1 MITTTPL
8 ENLGTFANDW
18 LTARYHFSFAN
29 YYDPDRTG
37 LGPLLVW
44 NDDKIEPGRGFDP
57 HGHRDMEIIT
67 YVRRGAITHEDNL
80 GNTGRTEAGDVQVMS
95 AGTGIR
101 HAEFN
106 REDEPTTLFQ
116 IWIQPDR
123 KGIEPRWDA
132 RKFPKKSRGGKLDVL
147 ASGRPGDAD
156 TDALLIHQDAAVL
169 GATLNPGEETVHVL
183 GKGRSAYIV
192 PASGSVTINGAAA
205 PERSGTAVTAV
216 DEIVIRADTAAEIV
230 VVDLP

>member
-1 MITTTPL
+1 MIATTPL
-8 ENLGTFANDW
+8 KDLGRFNNDW
-18 LTARYHFSFAN
+18 LNARYHFSFAN

-44 NDDKIEPGRGFDP
+44 NDDEIQPGQGFDP

-67 YVRRGAITHEDNL
+67 YVRTGAITHQDNL

-116 IWIQPDR
+116 IWIEPDQ
-123 KGIEPRWDA
+123 KGHAPRWDT
-132 RKFPKKSRGGKLDVL
+132 RKFPKNSRADGLEVL
-147 ASGRPGDAD
+147 ASGRPEDNG

-169 GATLNPGEETVHVL
+169 GGALSAGQEVIHRL
-183 GKGRSAYIV
+183 AQGRSAYIV
-192 PASGSVTINGAAA
+192 PAVGSLTINGAPA
-205 PERSGTAVTAV
+205 PERSGTAVTGV
-216 DEIVIRADTAAEIV
+216 DEIILRAETDAEVV
-230 VVDLP
+230 VVDVP